1 MLFRSNVIISGGI
14 NVYPE
19 EIEDVLLTNDNIKE
33 AFVFGKEH
41 EILGEVPIA
50 KVVVKSKSNIT
61 KQQII
66 AYCQNILETRKVPV
80 DIIFCKELEK
90 TNTGK
95 IKRKVK

>member
-1 MLFRSNVIISGGI
+1 M
-14 NVYPE
+14 
-19 EIEDVLLTNDNIKE
+19 
-33 AFVFGKEH
+33 
-41 EILGEVPIA
+41 PIA